1 MEQFQYKAKQY
12 VPRVDLNTLGK
23 TIDTLEK
30 GHKEAVKTASNLE
43 TAIANL
49 DMNSVEDGFKQELV
63 NNIKTTI
70 DENTIYGNSYGALD
84 DLIEQSGKLMSD
96 PRVTGRLKA
105 QQAYKSYISEIDK
118 NKDLTETDKAY
129 FLYNNPY
136 HYEDIVNDKGEV
148 VSGTNWTPRV
158 SPTKLVDVQDLLVK
172 AIGIAAK
179 ESGGG
184 TTTRWI
190 DANGKPTTDRSQAW
204 GGEVYDEVTS
214 KWTRLSK
221 TKIRQALDAMIDGTH
236 GAKESIQQQYDI
248 AIWEH
253 MMKQAHSKDV
263 LIDDTTDENGNLL
276 STQQW
281 LENKLNPGIEA
292 ASFYNTTT
300 TTRQGSGYAK
310 WSKAMALT
318 KEDASSSMMN
328 ANAGPIELGIANRM
342 AFNSYQE
349 AIDLRNKMNKE
360 LNDISNKLGIDV
372 RPSITNKNISL
383 NNWIDVS
390 IIDDFCKKHNVDKAN
405 YANIYN
411 MINEYNKTVDILAN
425 TTSNLS
431 ADEKADYYNS
441 MAGGDITKM
450 KPNGNVGDIKKII
463 NEIKSDNPHNEYL
476 YIYDSNINNI
486 KNKLEAA
493 GLKVYN
499 AHTKNGKKGISISIK
514 DYEKNI
520 DKYNDI
526 LNTYR
531 QSFLERL
538 IGSFAPSINII
549 NKIKETKSLTI
560 VDGKGNDITKKINK
574 IKNKMNKMN
583 TNATKSADK
592 LFEEHKTSTIGTLS
606 TYEAVK
612 WDDVNLRHQLEAG
625 LITQSEYNSLI
636 KRNKD
641 FFRSN
646 LDTRSYSQN
655 KMWLMDKDGVY
666 REVKDSGEKNKIGNV
681 IKSRVNKNDSHVTY
695 QAASVGNQ
703 FGYLVITKDKD
714 GEVIQSVFL
723 PAEKEEST
731 AMALSQHPTY
741 VSEMNA
747 YGVTN
752 GTKGALSY
760 NDGFAIPRNKA
771 WNIHSIPNSDL
782 ATLKFGPYTVTGDTK
797 TVAKYDQAM
806 TRYKN
811 IKNSIIQNKALT
823 QEASNELAIVIND
836 LFSIFTPDDIS
847 DITRELL
854 DGDEDYNKIKK

>member
-1 MEQFQYKAKQY
+1 MEQFEYKNKQY
-12 VPRVDLNTLGK
+12 IPRVDLNTLGK
-23 TIDTLEK
+23 TMDTLEK
-30 GHKEAVKTASNLE
+30 GHKEAVKTASSLE

-49 DMNSVEDGFKQELV
+49 DMNSAEDGFKQELV
-63 NNIKTTI
+63 NNIRTTI
-70 DENTIYGNSYGALD
+70 DNNTIYGNSYGALD

-136 HYEDIVNDKGEV
+136 HYEDVFNDKGEV

-158 SPTKLVDVQDLLVK
+158 SPTKFVDVQDLLVK

-236 GAKESIQQQYDI
+236 GAKESIQQQHDI
-248 AIWEH
+248 AVWEH
-253 MMKQAHSKDV
+253 MMKQQHSKDV
-263 LIDDTTDENGNLL
+263 IIDDTTDENGNLL
-276 STQQW
+276 TTQQW

-310 WSKAMALT
+310 WSKAMALA

-328 ANAGPIELGIANRM
+328 ANAGPIELGTANRM
-342 AFNSYQE
+342 AFNTYQE
-349 AIDLRNKMNKE
+349 AIELRQQINKE
-360 LNDISNKLGIDV
+360 LAQLSSYGAYKLSGFD
-372 RPSITNKNISL
+372 ITNNLNIQDL
-383 NNWIDVS
+383 DKFIKDNNM
-390 IIDDFCKKHNVDKAN
+390 DKSKFAHVYKLMN
-405 YANIYN
+405 DYN
-411 MINEYNKTVDILAN
+411 RTAN
-425 TTSNLS
+425 TLFEITKDLS

-441 MAGGDITKM
+441 MTNGDVTQM
-450 KPNGNVGDIKKII
+450 KPDGTAIDAKKAANELKIKTKNIIVNGYD
-463 NEIKSDNPHNEYL
+463 DNHT
-476 YIYDSNINNI
+476 NNI
-486 KNKLEAA
+486 EKELKRK
-493 GLKVYN
+493 GLKY
-499 AHTKNGKKGISISIK
+499 TRTKKGIKISVDDYIK
-514 DYEKNI
+514 NPIDY
-520 DKYNDI
+520 DI
-526 LNTYR
+526 VYTMSNSNWFDTHYSAKTLIRDENGTGINTEVANLAYY
-531 QSFLERL
+531 
-538 IGSFAPSINII
+538 
-549 NKIKETKSLTI
+549 
-560 VDGKGNDITKKINK
+560 VDKINRKGAK
-574 IKNKMNKMN
+574 I
-583 TNATKSADK
+583 SDK

-606 TYEAVK
+606 TYEATK
-612 WDDVNLRHQLEAG
+612 WDDVNLRRQLEAG
-625 LITQSEYNSLI
+625 LITQSEYNLLI
-636 KRNKD
+636 NRNKD
-641 FFRSN
+641 FFRRN
-646 LDTRSYSQN
+646 LDTRSYSQD

-666 REVKDSGEKNKIGNV
+666 REVKDSGERDKIGNV
-681 IKSRVNKNDSHVTY
+681 IKSRVSKNDSHVTY

-731 AMALSQHPTY
+731 AMMLSQHPTY
-741 VSEMNA
+741 ISEMNA
-747 YGVTN
+747 YRVTN
-752 GTKGALSY
+752 GTKGTISY
-760 NDGFAIPRNKA
+760 NDGYAIPRNKA
-771 WNIHSIPNSDL
+771 WNVHSIPNSDL
-782 ATLKFGPYTVTGDTK
+782 ATLKFGRYTATGDTK

-811 IKNSIIQNKALT
+811 IKNDIIANRALT
-823 QEASNELAIVIND
+823 QEVANELAIVIND
-836 LFSIFTPDDIS
+836 LYSIFSPDDIS
-847 DITRELL
+847 DIKRELL
-854 DGDEDYNKIKK
+854 DGDTDYDNIKK